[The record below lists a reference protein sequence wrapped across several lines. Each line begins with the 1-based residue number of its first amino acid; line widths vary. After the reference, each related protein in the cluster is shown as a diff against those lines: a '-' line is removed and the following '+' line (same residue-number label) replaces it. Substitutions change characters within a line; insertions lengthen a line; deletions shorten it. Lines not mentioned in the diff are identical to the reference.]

1 MMVIHLG
8 AGMAVGAEHILLCT
22 DITRG
27 WTADTENLVRRM
39 REKRLVR
46 ALSDAPKTMV
56 LCQESGRTI
65 CYLTGVGLRT
75 LSARMREDR
84 DALLR
89 LTDRERK
96 RTK

>member
-1 MMVIHLG
+1 MVIHLG
-8 AGMAVGAEHILLCT
+8 ANRAIGAEQILLCT
-22 DITRG
+22 DITQG
-27 WTADTENLVRRM
+27 WAADTDKMVRRM

-56 LCQESGRTI
+56 LCQESGRTV

-89 LTDRERK
+89 LTDRERE